1 MFVCTYSKGKNQ
13 FPPDMEG
20 IDPLIASFHEPET
33 WVSRCPD
40 RVYPKRG
47 PQHSQDTSKY
57 L

>member
-33 WVSRCPD
+33 WVSRCLD
-40 RVYPKRG
+40 RVYPNRG
-47 PQHSQDTSKY
+47 PQHSQDTSEY